1 MHPFVLF
8 FLLGF
13 FILIEWFGRK
23 EQYAIGATL
32 SSQPRF
38 LRWLFYALLIF
49 MLGVFAQ
56 TNETPFIYF
65 QF

>member
-1 MHPFVLF
+1 
-8 FLLGF
+8 LGF